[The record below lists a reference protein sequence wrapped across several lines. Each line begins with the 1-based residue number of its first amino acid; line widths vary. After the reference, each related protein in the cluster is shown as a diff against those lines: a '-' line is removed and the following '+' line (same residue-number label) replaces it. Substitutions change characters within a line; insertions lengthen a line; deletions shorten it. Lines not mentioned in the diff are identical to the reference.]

1 MPSLHRLRAFWR
13 TTSPLDR
20 IAIAILIFA
29 ILAWTTP
36 LGRLVSFLGG
46 WLVLI
51 FLVAAGYLIVR
62 FARWTRKRLLWGL
75 RNRLIVAYVFIA
87 VVPVV
92 LLATIA
98 GILSYLLY
106 FQLGAHLLS
115 DDLHERI
122 GATAHVADTLAR
134 TLAEH
139 QDSGASITP
148 ANLFSQ
154 PGIAALLDGAR
165 QHLPGLEVHIASADE
180 LGAKTRALTQFSGLV
195 QSGGTLW
202 IEAAVPAVSTLS
214 DSAPQTKPRASHRP
228 RSPSASP
235 PNRTA
240 NTAPQNSD
248 LPGELFVRV
257 PVTAALLASLAPD
270 LGPVQLTISRPATNS
285 DPATEIFNL
294 SGQRLIRVAQISNA
308 RPLQPK
314 HAWYDFAMS
323 GGSTLNATL
332 ADKEQPT
339 TTTVPVIAGFSLRPS
354 TLTYRLFTSLGI
366 VGDPLVVVLI
376 LIGILFVAVWIASLI
391 TGIVLTRT
399 ITGTVNELYE
409 ATRHVRQ
416 GDFRHR
422 IHVRQRDQLGVLAES
437 FNSMTSS
444 ISELIEEQRARQK
457 LENELTIAR
466 EVQGQLFPRELPSL
480 PGLELAAICRAA
492 RIVSGDYY
500 DFLKIG
506 DTKLGLAIA
515 DISGKGISAALL
527 MASLQAALRSQAIID
542 GHRSTSQVVQTL
554 NRHLFLNTSDDRYA
568 TLFYAEYDSVSRT
581 LSYTNAGHCAP
592 FFVHGSEVTKLDQ
605 GGTVVGLFDYTEYK
619 QVRVPAAPG
628 SLFVG
633 FSDGLLEPE
642 NVYGEEFGTARL
654 AAEVLRLRDL
664 SVERVAEGLLSAVE
678 QWAGTPEQ
686 ADDMT
691 VIVAR
696 FR

>member
-13 TTSPLDR
+13 TTSALDR
-20 IAIAILIFA
+20 IATAILIFA

-51 FLVAAGYLIVR
+51 FLAAAGYLIVR

-115 DDLHERI
+115 DDFHERI
-122 GATAHVADTLAR
+122 DSTAHVADTLAR
-134 TLAEH
+134 TLAAH
-139 QDSGASITP
+139 QNSGASITP

-165 QHLPGLEVHIASADE
+165 QHLPGLEVHIASANE
-180 LGAKTRALTQFSGLV
+180 LGAKARALAQFSGLV

-202 IEAAVPAVSTLS
+202 IESAVPATSAVSV
-214 DSAPQTKPRASHRP
+214 SASQTPRASP
-228 RSPSASP
+228 RSRSASP
-235 PNRTA
+235 IHRAA
-240 NTAPQNSD
+240 NPAPPTTN

-257 PVTAALLASLAPD
+257 PITAALMASLAPD
-270 LGPVQLTISRPATNS
+270 LGPVQLTIFRPAEKS
-285 DPATEIFNL
+285 DTSADVFSLN
-294 SGQRLIRVAQISNA
+294 GQRLVRTAQIANA
-308 RPLQPK
+308 RSLSPK
-314 HAWYDFAMS
+314 HGWYDFEIT
-323 GGSTLNATL
+323 GNSTLNATL

-339 TTTVPVIAGFSLRPS
+339 AATVPVVAGFSLRPS
-354 TLTYRLFTSLGI
+354 MLTHRLFTSLGAI
-366 VGDPLVVVLI
+366 GDPLVVALI
-376 LIGILFVAVWIASLI
+376 LIGIFFLALEIAALV

-399 ITGTVNELYE
+399 ITIAVADLYE

-437 FNSMTSS
+437 FNAMTGS

-492 RIVSGDYY
+492 RVVSGDYY
-500 DFLKIG
+500 DFVKLG

-527 MASLQAALRSQAIID
+527 MASLQAALRSQAILD

-568 TLFYAEYDSVSRT
+568 TLFYAEYDSSART

-592 FFVHGSEVTKLDQ
+592 FFIHGSEVTKLDQ

-664 SVERVAEGLLSAVE
+664 PVERVAEGLLSAVE

>member
-20 IAIAILIFA
+20 LAAAIIIFT

-36 LGRLVSFLGG
+36 LGRLLSFLSG
-46 WLVLI
+46 WLFLI
-51 FLVAAGYLIVR
+51 FLIAAGYLIVR

-75 RNRLIVAYVFIA
+75 RNRLIIAYVFIA

-92 LLATIA
+92 LLATMV
-98 GILSYLLY
+98 GISAFLLY

-122 GATAHVADTLAR
+122 DSTAHVADTLAR
-134 TLAEH
+134 TLAAH
-139 QDSGASITP
+139 QNPGASVTP

-154 PGIAALLDGAR
+154 PGIVALLDGAR
-165 QHLPGLEVHIASADE
+165 QHLPGLEIHIASADE
-180 LGAKTRALTQFSGLV
+180 LGAKARALTQFSGLV

-202 IEAAVPAVSTLS
+202 IESAVPASYAP
-214 DSAPQTKPRASHRP
+214 SASASQDVPRANLHAR
-228 RSPSASP
+228 SASP
-235 PNRTA
+235 PNRA
-240 NTAPQNSD
+240 APAPPRQNST

-257 PVTAALLASLAPD
+257 PVTANLLASLAPD
-270 LGPVQLTISRPATNS
+270 LGPVQLTTFRPAANS
-285 DPATEIFNL
+285 DPAAEIFNL
-294 SGQRLIRVAQISNA
+294 SGQRLVRAAQISNA
-308 RPLQPK
+308 RVLSPK
-314 HAWYDFAMS
+314 HGWYDFEIS
-323 GGSTLNATL
+323 GNSTLNATL
-332 ADKEQPT
+332 ADHEQPT
-339 TTTVPVIAGFSLRPS
+339 SATVPVVAAFSMRPWD
-354 TLTYRLFTSLGI
+354 LNHRLFTSLGI
-366 VGDPLVVVLI
+366 VGDPVVFALVLI
-376 LIGILFVAVWIASLI
+376 GFFFLALEIAALI

-399 ITGTVNELYE
+399 ITIAVDDLYE

-422 IHVRQRDQLGVLAES
+422 IHVRNRDQLGVLAES
-437 FNSMTSS
+437 FNAMTSS

-492 RIVSGDYY
+492 RVVSGDYY

-527 MASLQAALRSQAIID
+527 MASLQAALRSQAILD

-568 TLFYAEYDSVSRT
+568 TLFYAEYDSASRT
-581 LSYTNAGHCAP
+581 LCYTNAGHCAP

-642 NVYGEEFGTARL
+642 NVYGEEFGNARL

-664 SVERVAEGLLSAVE
+664 PVDRVAEGLLSAVE

>member
-1 MPSLHRLRAFWR
+1 MPSFHRLRAFWR
-13 TTSPLDR
+13 TTSALDR
-20 IAIAILIFA
+20 AAGAVVIFVIA
-29 ILAWTTP
+29 AWTTS
-36 LGRLVSFLGG
+36 LGRLVSFADG
-46 WLVLI
+46 WLVLL
-51 FLVAAGYLIVR
+51 FLVAIGYIVVR
-62 FARWTRKRLLWGL
+62 FARWARKHLLWGL
-75 RNRLIVAYVFIA
+75 RDRLIVAYLFIA

-92 LLATIA
+92 LLATMAIVSA
-98 GILSYLLY
+98 YLLY

-122 GATAHVADTLAR
+122 DATSHVADTLAR
-134 TLAEH
+134 TLASH
-139 QDSGASITP
+139 QNSGASVTP
-148 ANLFSQ
+148 ANLLSQ
-154 PGIAALLDGAR
+154 PGVAALLAGAR
-165 QHLPGLEVHIASADE
+165 QHLPGLEVHVVSPAE
-180 LGAKTRALTQFSGLV
+180 LGAKARALAQFSGLV
-195 QSGGTLW
+195 LSGSALW
-202 IEAAVPAVSTLS
+202 IEAAVPAIDASATQPTPHANPRS
-214 DSAPQTKPRASHRP
+214 RRASAP
-228 RSPSASP
+228 
-235 PNRTA
+235 NLTA
-240 NTAPQNSD
+240 TMPQNPNF
-248 LPGELFVRV
+248 LGELFVRV
-257 PVTAALLASLAPD
+257 PISPALMASLAPD
-270 LGPVQLTISRPATNS
+270 LGSVQLTTFRPATNS
-285 DPATEIFNL
+285 DSASDIFNL
-294 SGQRLIRVAQISNA
+294 NGQRLVRAGQISNA
-308 RPLQPK
+308 RPLNPK
-314 HAWYDFAMS
+314 HGWYDFEIS
-323 GGSTLNATL
+323 GTSTLNATL

-339 TTTVPVIAGFSLRPS
+339 SDTVPVVAAFSMRPAD
-354 TLTYRLFTSLGI
+354 LNHRLFTSLGAF
-366 VGDPLVVVLI
+366 GDPLVIILI
-376 LIGILFVAVWIASLI
+376 LIGIFFLALEIAALI

-399 ITGTVNELYE
+399 ITIAVDDLYE

-444 ISELIEEQRARQK
+444 ISELIDEQRTRQK

-492 RIVSGDYY
+492 RVVSGDYY

-527 MASLQAALRSQAIID
+527 MASLQAALRSQAILD
-542 GHRSTSQVVQTL
+542 GHRSTSQVVETL
-554 NRHLFLNTSDDRYA
+554 NRHLYINTSDDRYA
-568 TLFYAEYDSVSRT
+568 TLFYAEYDSAART
-581 LSYTNAGHCAP
+581 LCYTNAGHCAP
-592 FFVHGSEVTKLDQ
+592 FFIHGSELKKLDQ

-628 SLFVG
+628 SLFVA

-654 AAEVLRLRDL
+654 AAEAMRLRDL
-664 SVERVAEGLLSAVE
+664 PVERVAEGLLSAVE

>member
-13 TTSPLDR
+13 TTSALDR
-20 IAIAILIFA
+20 AATAVIVFV

-36 LGRLVSFLGG
+36 LGHFVSFLGG

-51 FLVAAGYLIVR
+51 FLAGLGYLIVR

-92 LLATIA
+92 LLGTMVAISA
-98 GILSYLLY
+98 YLLY

-122 GATAHVADTLAR
+122 DSTAHVADTLAR
-134 TLAEH
+134 TLAAH
-139 QDSGASITP
+139 QNSGASITP

-165 QHLPGLEVHIASADE
+165 RHLPGLEIHIASADE
-180 LGAKTRALTQFSGLV
+180 LGAKARSLTQFSGLV

-202 IEAAVPAVSTLS
+202 IEAAVPAN
-214 DSAPQTKPRASHRP
+214 SAASASAAQTPPHSNSRSRSASSQKRAIRAP
-228 RSPSASP
+228 SP
-235 PNRTA
+235 PNS
-240 NTAPQNSD
+240 N

-270 LGPVQLTISRPATNS
+270 LGPVQLTIFRPAVNS
-285 DPATEIFNL
+285 DPAAEIFNL
-294 SGQRLIRVAQISNA
+294 SGQRLVRTAQISNA
-308 RPLQPK
+308 RALSPK
-314 HAWYDFAMS
+314 HGLYDFEIS
-323 GGSTLNATL
+323 GNSTLPATL
-332 ADKEQPT
+332 ADKDQPT
-339 TTTVPVIAGFSLRPS
+339 SATVPIVAGFSMRTADLNH
-354 TLTYRLFTSLGI
+354 RLFTSLGVI
-366 VGDPLVVVLI
+366 GDPLVVVLI
-376 LIGILFVAVWIASLI
+376 LIVILFVAVWVASLV

-399 ITGTVNELYE
+399 ITIAVDDLYE

-422 IHVRQRDQLGVLAES
+422 IHVRNRDQLGVLAES
-437 FNSMTSS
+437 FNAMTGS
-444 ISELIEEQRARQK
+444 ISELIEEQRTRQK

-466 EVQGQLFPRELPSL
+466 EVQNQLFPRELPSL

-492 RIVSGDYY
+492 RVVSGDYY

-506 DTKLGLAIA
+506 DSKLGLAIA

-527 MASLQAALRSQAIID
+527 MASLQAALRSQAILD

-568 TLFYAEYDSVSRT
+568 TLFYAEYDSASRT
-581 LSYTNAGHCAP
+581 LCYTNAGHCAP

-628 SLFVG
+628 SLFVA

-654 AAEVLRLRDL
+654 ASEVLRLRDL
-664 SVERVAEGLLSAVE
+664 PVERVAEGLLSAVE